1 MVRIARMVSLNPLA
15 VSVTWGAGGSTKDRS
30 LDLAGLT
37 QLEHGI
43 DTTLHLTC
51 TNMVQGTVDAAL
63 RVRKPDLPTLIVL
76 RAHPILTSLQ
86 EAKDRGIENIL
97 ALRGGT
103 AIAAPPKLF
112 RPDICV
118 RRPTPGIRALDS
130 DRFALPAWCRS
141 CAIHQVN
148 ARVRALLR
156 RRGRSL
162 SCLKTALTCTH
173 SVVTAYPDG
182 HPDRE
187 TDEDGELDH
196 LKAKVD
202 AGAEFIIT
210 QLFYDVDGFLQWI
223 KKVRAKGGYC
233 THYPYKFTILQ
244 ASQASP
250 CQLYPVSC
258 LSRHMRLSFA

>member
-1 MVRIARMVSLNPLA
+1 MVSLNPLA

-103 AIAAPPKLF
+103 AIAAPPSCFVLIYAFADPPRGSEHWIPTDSRFQHGADLVRYIKSTPEF
-112 RPDICV
+112 AHFCV
-118 RRPTPGIRALDS
+118 GVAGHFLASRR
-130 DRFALPAWCRS
+130 
-141 CAIHQVN
+141 
-148 ARVRALLR
+148 LL
-156 RRGRSL
+156 L
-162 SCLKTALTCTH
+162 VLTA
-173 SVVTAYPDG
+173 S
-182 HPDRE
+182 
-187 TDEDGELDH
+187 
-196 LKAKVD
+196 
-202 AGAEFIIT
+202 
-210 QLFYDVDGFLQWI
+210 
-223 KKVRAKGGYC
+223 
-233 THYPYKFTILQ
+233 
-244 ASQASP
+244 
-250 CQLYPVSC
+250 
-258 LSRHMRLSFA
+258 